1 MLKFINRLVN
11 YGVLLLLGV
20 VSLMA
25 GSTTGVPIFPG
36 YGGHQQQH
44 AQKPLTT
51 LRIPSATP
59 PRINFL
65 PHRSAQ
71 VLHYNLRRPSLH
83 DAGSGVLHFVSNLK
97 PVNIATGVFWC

>member
-1 MLKFINRLVN
+1 MLTFINRLVN

-20 VSLMA
+20 VLLMA
-25 GSTTGVPIFPG
+25 GSTTGVPIFPA
-36 YGGHQQQH
+36 YGRHQQQH

-51 LRIPSATP
+51 LRTPSATP